1 MSTARLKIIGGR
13 IGIANAFARMPF
25 RFGVV
30 TMEAAASATLEL
42 EVFVNGQPVLG
53 YASDL
58 LAYKW
63 FDKRPEKTP
72 ADNVADLLW
81 VIEEALTVASALSEG
96 SVFSLW
102 RQLDEEVDR
111 RAVAAGFNRLGASF
125 GVSMVERAV
134 IDALGRAT
142 GQSFFDM
149 VRNNAFG
156 IEGGA
161 VFPELAGL
169 LPASILSEK
178 PLERIALRHTVGL
191 VDPIEAQDIASAD
204 RLDDGLPE
212 TLADYIEQDD
222 LSYLKI
228 KIAGDPASDMARLE
242 RIASVMERTGRT
254 FALTLDGNEQYSRL
268 EDFAALMDAI
278 RRNPA
283 LGHFYQSIL
292 FVEQPLERSV
302 ALSAPLD
309 PHALKT
315 IGKPLLIDEADGWTR
330 AFHEAIALGYHGV
343 SHKNCKG
350 VIRSLLNAMI
360 AAERNRVAGQG
371 TYFQSAEDLT
381 CLPVVSLQADLAV
394 VAALGITHVE
404 RNGHHYFRGLEHLP
418 ASEAEAALAAHPDL
432 YRREG
437 ASIVTAIN
445 GGTLDIASLQVPGMG
460 FACLPNLSQRTRAAD
475 WTFDSLNKSDAGHA
489 GTGE

>member
-1 MSTARLKIIGGR
+1 MSTTKLKVIGGR

-42 EVFVNGQPVLG
+42 EVFVDGKPVLG

-81 VIEEALTVASALSEG
+81 VVEEALAVARNLPEG
-96 SVFSLW
+96 SLFRLW

-125 GVSMVERAV
+125 GVSMVERAI
-134 IDALGRAT
+134 IDALGRST
-142 GQSFFDM
+142 GQSFFGM
-149 VRNNAFG
+149 VRGNAFG
-156 IEGGA
+156 IDGGA
-161 VFPELAGL
+161 VFPELAGMS
-169 LPASILSEK
+169 PASILPEK
-178 PLERIALRHTVGL
+178 PLERIGLRHTVGL
-191 VDPIEAQDIASAD
+191 VDPIEAGDIASAD
-204 RLDDGLPE
+204 RLDDCLPE

-228 KIAGDPASDMARLE
+228 KISGDPTSDMARLE
-242 RIASVMERTGRT
+242 RIAGLMDRTGRA
-254 FALTLDGNEQYSRL
+254 FALTLDGNEQYNRL
-268 EDFAALMDAI
+268 EEFAALMDAI
-278 RRNPA
+278 RGNPA
-283 LGHFYQSIL
+283 LDRFYDAIL
-292 FVEQPLERSV
+292 FIEQPLERSV

-309 PHALKT
+309 PRALKT
-315 IGKPLLIDEADGWTR
+315 IGKPLLIDEADGWTG
-330 AFHEAIALGYHGV
+330 AYHEAIALGYHGV

-350 VIRSLLNAMI
+350 VIRSLLNAML
-360 AAERNRVAGQG
+360 AETRNREAGPG
-371 TYFQSAEDLT
+371 VYFQSAEDLT

-404 RNGHHYFRGLEHLP
+404 RNGHHYFHGLEHLP
-418 ASEAEAALAAHPDL
+418 AREAEAALATHPDL

-437 ASIVTAIN
+437 SSIVTAIN
-445 GGTLDIASLQVPGMG
+445 GGALDIASLQVPGMG
-460 FACLPNLSQRTRAAD
+460 FACLPDLGQRTRAAD

-489 GTGE
+489 GTGD

>member
-1 MSTARLKIIGGR
+1 MSAPKLKVISGR
-13 IGIANAFARMPF
+13 IGIANAFARTPF

-42 EVFVNGQPVLG
+42 EVLVEGRCVLG

-63 FDKRPEKTP
+63 FDKRPNKTP
-72 ADNVADLLW
+72 ADNVADLIW
-81 VIEEALTVASALSEG
+81 VVEEALDVARALPEG
-96 SVFSLW
+96 SLFSLW

-125 GVSMVERAV
+125 GVSMVERAI

-149 VRNNAFG
+149 VRGNAFG
-156 IEGGA
+156 IDGGA
-161 VFPELAGL
+161 VFPELAGMSPVSVL
-169 LPASILSEK
+169 LQK
-178 PLERIALRHTVGL
+178 PLERIGLRHTVGL
-191 VDPIEAQDIASAD
+191 VDPIEAGDITPAD
-204 RLDDGLPE
+204 RLDDGQPE
-212 TLADYIEQDD
+212 TLADYIAEDD

-242 RIASVMERTGRT
+242 RIAAVMDQTDRA
-254 FALTLDGNEQYSRL
+254 FSLTLDGNEQYDRL

-278 RRNPA
+278 RSNPA
-283 LGHFYQSIL
+283 LDRFYRSIL
-292 FVEQPLERSV
+292 FIEQPLERSV

-309 PHALKT
+309 PQALCT

-330 AFHEAIALGYHGV
+330 AYHEAIALGYRGV

-350 VIRSLLNAMI
+350 VTRSLLNAMI
-360 AAERNRVAGQG
+360 VGKRNREAGPG

-404 RNGHHYFRGLEHLP
+404 RNGHHYFRGLQHLP
-418 ASEAEAALAAHPDL
+418 AREAEAALAAHPDL

-437 ASIVTAIN
+437 ASIVTAIK
-445 GGTLDIASLQVPGMG
+445 GGALNIASLQVPGMG
-460 FACLPNLSQRTRAAD
+460 FACLPDLSQRIPAAD
-475 WTFDSLNKSDAGHA
+475 WTFDSLNKRDAEHP
-489 GTGE
+489 GTGD